1 MCDTNSE
8 WISWCRWRLPC
19 IKNEQKRWMHL
30 EDHGL
35 RNYFDGIHQKQLL
48 QTTTN
53 FGMSIVISQGKL
65 PLPWNADK
73 WATFILSVRGSSVE
87 ALKMLAEL

>member
-19 IKNEQKRWMHL
+19 IKNEQKRWMRL
-30 EDHGL
+30 ED
-35 RNYFDGIHQKQLL
+35 FDGIPQKQLL

-53 FGMSIVISQGKL
+53 FGMSIVTSQGKL